1 MHTGIQLRDLP
12 PDTTVVHSASLAIV
26 FLPGVLEE
34 VISISFWP
42 AVEIGLPDQ
51 PTHYE
56 HTIIVFIR
64 EAPLSLKLN
73 NEVKDLFSFLLGSV
87 ISGL

>member
-1 MHTGIQLRDLP
+1 MMHTGIQLRDLP
-12 PDTTVVHSASLAIV
+12 PDTTVVHSASLAVV

-34 VISISFWP
+34 VISISLWP

-56 HTIIVFIR
+56 HTITYHYSIY
-64 EAPLSLKLN
+64 P
-73 NEVKDLFSFLLGSV
+73 GS
-87 ISGL
+87 SPEPETQQ